1 MNKNDFKQ
9 LITKQDVI
17 SLLNSMKNRINED
30 SINQYINKILTL
42 DDEGFKQELD
52 SNNISTIE
60 DVEAL
65 FKDRFSKAKCKL
77 SDLDFENSYFH
88 FTDEANLKSIK
99 ENGLISAIGKHSEG
113 IDKRASIFFTSGMI
127 PTLQGADTWI
137 KFIMH
142 RMYGEKNQFGI
153 YNGLDEN
160 EIKSKQ
166 HEWGEKFLNREYLQD
181 NYRKEKAFELLYS
194 ALKEKIFLTLDLRPE
209 IDFSFDDVDYNKK
222 EALDKKENG
231 DNIPYLYMKE
241 MYGEYSD
248 ADTTVMDK
256 WNMHTY
262 FGTEI
267 EPERIMQVTD
277 SHGRT
282 DMLHILIEM
291 YDKCK
296 SYVDF
301 QVDILED
308 FISYAR
314 QKEISAEKVSTQR
327 LGQEALEEIND
338 TVFLDEIESVQAKQ
352 QRDITKQPDTQENGQ
367 NR

>member
-1 MNKNDFKQ
+1 MNTSDFKQ

-17 SLLNSMKNRINED
+17 LLLNSMKNKINQNC
-30 SINQYINKILTL
+30 INQYINKFITL
-42 DDEGFKQELD
+42 DDESFKQELD
-52 SNNISTIE
+52 SNNISTME

-65 FKDRFSKAKCKL
+65 FKDRLSKAKCKL
-77 SDLDFENSYFH
+77 GDLDVENTYFH
-88 FTDEANLKSIK
+88 FTDKENLQSIK

-113 IDKRASIFFTSGMI
+113 IDKKASIFFTYGMI
-127 PTLQGADTWI
+127 PMLQGADSWI

-142 RMYGEKNQFGI
+142 RMYGEKDQFGI

-160 EIKSKQ
+160 EKKAKQ
-166 HEWGEKFLNREYLQD
+166 HEWREKFLNRDYLTD
-181 NYRKEKAFELLYS
+181 NDRKENAFELLYS
-194 ALKEKIFLTLDLRPE
+194 ALKEKILLTIDLRPE

-222 EALDKKENG
+222 KALAKKENS
-231 DNIPYLYMKE
+231 DRIPYLYMKE

-248 ADTTVMDK
+248 TDSTNMDK
-256 WNMHTY
+256 WNMHTH

-282 DMLHILIEM
+282 DMLYILMEM

-296 SYVDF
+296 SYKNL
-301 QVDILED
+301 QVDILEE
-308 FISYAR
+308 FIYYAR
-314 QKEISAEKVSTQR
+314 QKEISEEKVSTQR
-327 LGQEALEEIND
+327 LGQETLEEQKDIAL
-338 TVFLDEIESVQAKQ
+338 LDEIENVQAKQ
-352 QRDITKQPDTQENGQ
+352 QRDIRKQRDTQENGH